1 MCPDRAA
8 DSETRNENICRYMYK
23 QETNSILY
31 IMCSRS
37 HCHGL
42 ELRVVA
48 SYNSYILEGNLVLVW
63 RGI

>member
-31 IMCSRS
+31 IICSRS

-42 ELRVVA
+42 EQLKFVHSRRKSRVSV
-48 SYNSYILEGNLVLVW
+48 EGNIS
-63 RGI
+63 RN